1 MERQPD
7 RRKLRTRKQLRE
19 ALFELILEKGYDEV
33 KIEDITDRA
42 DLGRTTFYLHFKDK
56 EQLLLQSIDEI
67 ANDLISQIDPALLF
81 FSSENLEYKRQ
92 NLIIAPVKLVFK
104 HASEN
109 ANLYKIILRGEG
121 AFKISNRFRSII
133 NIAAAQIM
141 TVRIKELEI
150 DQPTL
155 PIDVMGNFF
164 AGTLLSLVT
173 WWLENDF
180 PFTIDEMATMVR
192 DLVMYG
198 FSKQFPM
205 QNNSKND

>member
-7 RRKLRTRKQLRE
+7 RRRLRTRKQLRE
-19 ALFELILEKGYDEV
+19 ALFELILENGYDLV
-33 KIEDITDRA
+33 TIEDITNRA

-67 ANDLISQIDPALLF
+67 ANDLISQIDPSLIF

-92 NLIIAPVKLVFK
+92 NLILAPVKLVFK

-141 TVRIKELEI
+141 AVRIKELEI
-150 DQPTL
+150 DQPSL

-164 AGTLLSLVT
+164 AGTLLTLVT
-173 WWLENDF
+173 WWLENDL
-180 PFTIDEMATMVR
+180 PYSIDEMANMVR
-192 DLVMYG
+192 ELVLFG
-198 FSKQFPM
+198 FSKQFPV
-205 QNNSKND
+205 